1 MDRRWPDGPRRARD
15 HRAGWPRAA
24 TGADGQPANL
34 RLPVRVGRGA
44 GALFRAWEMRTYIDN
59 RRSEVTGD
67 WPALTT
73 ALSPRIERPELCA
86 RLAPLNQPTAP
97 SPRPSPPPRGRGCPK
112 GGRGGGHGQ
121 GTAAARRV
129 FWAHWIGKLRR
140 GHSPNPAEDSPSVQ
154 GRVARLAIAHRPT
167 LASPSQKSR

>member
-97 SPRPSPPPRGRGCPK
+97 SPRPSPPPRGSGCPK
-112 GGRGGGHGQ
+112 GGGGGGSGAGRSVRHLEKSRPLGKGGAALGQPEGGNTRSLARGG
-121 GTAAARRV
+121 
-129 FWAHWIGKLRR
+129 
-140 GHSPNPAEDSPSVQ
+140 
-154 GRVARLAIAHRPT
+154 
-167 LASPSQKSR
+167 

>member
-1 MDRRWPDGPRRARD
+1 
-15 HRAGWPRAA
+15 
-24 TGADGQPANL
+24 
-34 RLPVRVGRGA
+34 
-44 GALFRAWEMRTYIDN
+44 MRTYIDN

-112 GGRGGGHGQ
+112 GGRGGGSWAGRIVRHFMQSRPLGK
-121 GTAAARRV
+121 GWAALEQREA
-129 FWAHWIGKLRR
+129 GNTCSLSLRSEE
-140 GHSPNPAEDSPSVQ
+140 HTSELQSLTNLVC
-154 GRVARLAIAHRPT
+154 RL
-167 LASPSQKSR
+167 LLEK

>member
-1 MDRRWPDGPRRARD
+1 MDCRGPDGPRRARD

-59 RRSEVTGD
+59 SRSEVTGD
-67 WPALTT
+67 WPAFTT

-112 GGRGGGHGQ
+112 GGRGGGSWAGRTIRLHWLNVAVLSFCCLA
-121 GTAAARRV
+121 GTLEVPAAGASKGDR
-129 FWAHWIGKLRR
+129 
-140 GHSPNPAEDSPSVQ
+140 PN
-154 GRVARLAIAHRPT
+154 
-167 LASPSQKSR
+167 

>member
-97 SPRPSPPPRGRGCPK
+97 SPRPSPPPRGRGRPK
-112 GGRGGGHGQ
+112 GGRGGGSWGGGPPGRLRGISASHHLG
-121 GTAAARRV
+121 GGAEV
-129 FWAHWIGKLRR
+129 GWASER
-140 GHSPNPAEDSPSVQ
+140 GHLYSHSNVEDRPLSHRGTR
-154 GRVARLAIAHRPT
+154 GRR
-167 LASPSQKSR
+167 